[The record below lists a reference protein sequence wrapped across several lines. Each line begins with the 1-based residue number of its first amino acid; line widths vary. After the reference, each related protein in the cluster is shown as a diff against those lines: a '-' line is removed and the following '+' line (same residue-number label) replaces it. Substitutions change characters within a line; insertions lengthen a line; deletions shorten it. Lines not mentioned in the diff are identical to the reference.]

1 MEDLLLKVHQVK
13 KIFPVKASAFSTKK
27 LMLKAVDG
35 VSFDLRRGQTL
46 GLVGESGCG
55 KTTLGRIIIR
65 IYEGDGGRVF
75 INPQEDIVNKVIA
88 IDAEADEYFE
98 RAEAIQRQGKLSRD
112 ARLELRNLLAKGK
125 TIRDEGTKAAKGT
138 DLLTMDRETLKRN
151 RRNIQMVFQ
160 DPWASL
166 NPRMLV
172 RELISE
178 GPMEFKLWKQ
188 SEVENRVRKM
198 LDIVG
203 LPQNAEGRYPH
214 EFSGGQRQRIGIARA
229 LALNPALIICDEP
242 VSALDVSIQAQ
253 VLNLLIDLQEEMD
266 LTYIFIAHDLSV
278 VQYISDV
285 VGVMYLGKM
294 AEFATAH
301 KVYSDPKHPYTESLL
316 NSVPVADPDV
326 PFKGTVLEGDVP
338 SPVNPPSGCTFH
350 PRCPYATAVCAEQ
363 VPAFTDHDDAHY
375 YSCHHPLVKKG

>member
-35 VSFDLRRGQTL
+35 VSFDLKRGQTL

-75 INPQEDIVNKVIA
+75 INPQEAIVNEVLA
-88 IDAEADEYFE
+88 IDAEADELIE
-98 RAEAIQRQGKLSRD
+98 KASHIQLQGTLSKEAKLEMKVLLSR
-112 ARLELRNLLAKGK
+112 GK
-125 TIRDEGTKAAKGT
+125 ALRDEATKAAKGT
-138 DLLTMDRETLKRN
+138 DLLTMDRETLKMN

-188 SEVENRVRKM
+188 SEVEKRVRKM

-294 AEFATAH
+294 AEFSSA
-301 KVYSDPKHPYTESLL
+301 KQVYSDPKHPYTESLL

-338 SPVNPPSGCTFH
+338 SPVSPPSGCTFH
-350 PRCPYATAVCAEQ
+350 PRCPYATRICAEQ
-363 VPAFTDHDDAHY
+363 VPAFIDHDDEHY
-375 YSCHHPLVKKG
+375 FSCHHPLVAKR